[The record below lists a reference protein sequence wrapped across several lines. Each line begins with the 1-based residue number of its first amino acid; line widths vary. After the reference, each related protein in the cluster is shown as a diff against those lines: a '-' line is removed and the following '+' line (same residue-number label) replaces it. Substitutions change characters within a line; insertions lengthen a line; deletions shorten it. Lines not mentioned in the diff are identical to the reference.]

1 MSHICYHLVSENHNE
16 FLNVLDEVRTKV
28 ISWKEEGD
36 KHIKVFRIT
45 TEDLGSD
52 AITLAEDELI
62 EEE

>member
-16 FLNVLDEVRTKV
+16 FLNVLDEVRSSVKN
-28 ISWKEEGD
+28 WKSQGD
-36 KHIKVFRIT
+36 KHIKVFKIT

-52 AITLAEDELI
+52 AISLDENELV

>member
-16 FLNVLDEVRTKV
+16 FLNAIDEVRTKV
-28 ISWKEEGD
+28 SDWKGEGD

-52 AITLAEDELI
+52 AINLKEDELV

>member
-1 MSHICYHLVSENHNE
+1 
-16 FLNVLDEVRTKV
+16 LNVIDEVRTKV
-28 ISWKEEGD
+28 NTWKKEGD

-52 AITLAEDELI
+52 AITLAEDELV

>member
-28 ISWKEEGD
+28 NSWKEEGD